1 LSRSQSEHST
11 WPRWRA
17 VIFRVVVPARYASSR
32 LPGKPLVPLAGKP
45 MIQWVVERAQRSSA
59 QQVVVA
65 TDDERIAR
73 IARAF
78 ADVQMT
84 SAGHP
89 SATDRLAEVAA
100 IRGWRDEE
108 LLVNLQ
114 GDEPLMPPSLID
126 QVAELLA
133 AHSSTDIA
141 TLAVP
146 LQSSAELYD
155 PNVVK
160 VVTDLSQRALYF
172 SRAPIPFDRDVAGT
186 FAHARR
192 HMGLYAYRVG
202 ALKKLAA
209 APPSALEELEK
220 LEQLRALEH
229 GMEIRVALAVA
240 VPGGDVNTASDIP
253 RVEALLAA
261 GNQSLP

>member
-1 LSRSQSEHST
+1 M
-11 WPRWRA
+11 
-17 VIFRVVVPARYASSR
+17 FRVVVPARYASSR

-45 MIQWVVERAQRSSA
+45 MIQWVVERAHRSGA
-59 QQVVVA
+59 QQVIVA

-73 IARAF
+73 LARGF

-84 SAGHP
+84 SPSHP

-100 IRGWRDEE
+100 IYGWRDDE
-108 LLVNLQ
+108 LVVNLQ

-126 QVAELLA
+126 QVVQLLA
-133 AHSSTDIA
+133 AHPSTDVA

-146 LQSSAELYD
+146 LTSTVELND

-160 VVTDLSQRALYF
+160 VVTDLSGRALYF
-172 SRAPIPFDRDVAGT
+172 SRAPIPFDRDAHGT

-192 HMGLYAYRVG
+192 HMGLYAYRVA

-209 APPSALEELEK
+209 TPPTALEELEK

-229 GMEIRVALAVA
+229 GMEIRVAQAVA
-240 VPGGDVNTASDIP
+240 STYGDVNTAADIP

-261 GNQSLP
+261 GY